1 MGFAG
6 KSRHERRY
14 RGRTARLA
22 RGWPRRRSPSRRRSS
37 RRSRRSRRAR
47 CCRCRSSR
55 RRTHRVDRGGT
66 SDPFAKATRLD
77 ARGNELKEEPIKTDV
92 VKKTLA
98 PYWGKE
104 ACWGAVASADAI
116 AAASVRVQLFDKDTF
131 STSHDPLG
139 ELVLP
144 IAEVLGEGAGAAE
157 FDGWKPLAPFGGM
170 EKAKNFEMKGELP

>member
-1 MGFAG
+1 MAAKKKPEPAALVAAFAA
-6 KSRHERRY
+6 E
-14 RGRTARLA
+14 
-22 RGWPRRRSPSRRRSS
+22 SPSEVLQVQVVE
-37 RRSRRSRRAR
+37 AKDLIAA
-47 CCRCRSSR
+47 
-55 RRTHRVDRGGT
+55 DRGGT
-66 SDPFAKATRLD
+66 SDPFARATLLD

-144 IAEVLGEGAGAAE
+144 LAEVLGEGARAVFQKILRAE
-157 FDGWKPLAPFGGM
+157 HPSQSLMNP
-170 EKAKNFEMKGELP
+170 PP